1 MEKLNFSPSF
11 SAITFPFVIS
21 AIATIEAQ
29 NYLQINILKYLSQL
43 QSIIALIVV
52 SFVLYKYLEFL
63 FK

>member
-11 SAITFPFVIS
+11 SAFTFPFVIS
-21 AIATIEAQ
+21 AIATIEAHK
-29 NYLQINILKYLSQL
+29 YFQINILKYLSQL
-43 QSIIALIVV
+43 QNIIALIVV